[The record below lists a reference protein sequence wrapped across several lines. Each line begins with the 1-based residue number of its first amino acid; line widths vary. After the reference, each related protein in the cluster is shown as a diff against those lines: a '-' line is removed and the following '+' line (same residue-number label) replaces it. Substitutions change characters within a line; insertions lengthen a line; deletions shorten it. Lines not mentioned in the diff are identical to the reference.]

1 MMKASEIR
9 ELTAEELSAKLGEL
23 KKDLFNLRLQL
34 ATNQLDNTNKINEV
48 KARHCS
54 YQYRYPREADRG
66 EGIREG
72 NEYYER
78 KSITQN
84 ASRQGRFR

>member
-1 MMKASEIR
+1 MMKASVIR

-48 KARHCS
+48 KHDIARVNTV
-54 YQYRYPREADRG
+54 
-66 EGIREG
+66 IREKQLA
-72 NEYYER
+72 E
-78 KSITQN
+78 K
-84 ASRQGRFR
+84 A